1 MFSCEQR
8 RLVTSD
14 RVRHGD
20 DGMTLYEW
28 LSAGWGRATAT
39 PVPERVTGPRSLSRP
54 RVRDGYLPLYTY
66 LEHRYASS
74 VVLTFE
80 QMEALLGFALPAAA
94 REEPGWWTSDA
105 GHGVRDSEAWTAAK
119 RTATPNLLARH
130 VRFERVP

>member
-1 MFSCEQR
+1 
-8 RLVTSD
+8 
-14 RVRHGD
+14 
-20 DGMTLYEW
+20 MTLLDW
-28 LSAGWGRATAT
+28 LWGWGRATAT
-39 PVPERVTGPRSLSRP
+39 PVAERVTGPRSLPKP

-94 REEPGWWTSDA
+94 RQEPGWWANGS
-105 GHGVRDSEAWTAAK
+105 GVGAREAWTAAK

-130 VRFERVP
+130 VRFERHP

>member
-1 MFSCEQR
+1 
-8 RLVTSD
+8 
-14 RVRHGD
+14 
-20 DGMTLYEW
+20 MTLYEW
-28 LSAGWGRATAT
+28 LWARWGKAA
-39 PVPERVTGPRSLSRP
+39 PVSERVTISPRPLHKP
-54 RVRDGYLPLYTY
+54 RVRDGYLPLYAY

-94 REEPGWWTSDA
+94 RQEPGWWTSDA
-105 GHGVRDSEAWTAAK
+105 GQGARDGEAWTAAK

>member
-1 MFSCEQR
+1 
-8 RLVTSD
+8 
-14 RVRHGD
+14 
-20 DGMTLYEW
+20 MTLFEW
-28 LSAGWGRATAT
+28 LRARWVRAS
-39 PVPERVTGPRSLSRP
+39 PVPERVTGGQRLPTRP

-94 REEPGWWTSDA
+94 RKEPGWWTSGTD
-105 GHGVRDSEAWTAAK
+105 HGTRDGEAWTAAK
-119 RTATPNLLARH
+119 RTATPNLLAHH